1 MRIIFEIGEGSSKQH
16 QHKASANQLSVNDAV
31 SFSIGEWRYAIASIV
46 LVVLMV
52 SPVSGWL
59 DSLTIVQKL
68 QSMVGTLSRTNTSS
82 ISPVA
87 LRVLER
93 AHAWVG
99 RDFKPGEGERC
110 ADFVRNI
117 LTEAQVEGVGV
128 TNRPW
133 DAGKQ
138 PNNGE
143 LMARSFFGSDIGKVM
158 TDQNQFLPGD
168 LIGLTNTYGSFAT
181 GAITHV
187 GIYVGNG
194 EFIDR
199 STRSE
204 PVRQRNIRRSFP
216 NSRVIAVRPHVY

>member
-1 MRIIFEIGEGSSKQH
+1 MRIIFEIGESCKH
-16 QHKASANQLSVNDAV
+16 QSQASVNQSSTDDASK
-31 SFSIGEWRYAIASIV
+31 SFDDWKYAIASVV

-52 SPVSGWL
+52 SPASGSL
-59 DSLTIVQKL
+59 ESLTIVHKL
-68 QSMVGTLSRTNTSS
+68 QSIVGTLPQKGASTT
-82 ISPVA
+82 SPVA
-87 LRVLER
+87 VRVLKR
-93 AHAWVG
+93 ARAWIG

-117 LTEAQVEGVGV
+117 LAEAQVEGVGV
-128 TNRPW
+128 TNKPW

-138 PNNGE
+138 TNNGE

-168 LIGLTNTYGSFAT
+168 LIGLTNTYGSFPT

-204 PVRQRNIRRSFP
+204 PVRQRHIRRSFP
-216 NSRVIAVRPHVY
+216 NARVIAVRPHVY

>member
-1 MRIIFEIGEGSSKQH
+1 MRIIFEIGESSKQH
-16 QHKASANQLSVNDAV
+16 QACINQPNANNVV
-31 SFSIGEWRYAIASIV
+31 SFNASDWRYAIASLI

-59 DSLTIVQKL
+59 DSLAVVQQL
-68 QSMVGTLSRTNTSS
+68 QSTVGTLSKKGASS
-82 ISPVA
+82 EVA
-87 LRVLER
+87 LRVLNR
-93 AHAWVG
+93 ARAWVG
-99 RDFKPGEGERC
+99 RNFKPGETERC

-117 LTEAQVEGVGV
+117 LAEAQVEGVGV
-128 TNRPW
+128 TNKPW

-138 PNNGE
+138 SNNGE

-168 LIGLTNTYGSFAT
+168 LIGLTNTYGSFPS